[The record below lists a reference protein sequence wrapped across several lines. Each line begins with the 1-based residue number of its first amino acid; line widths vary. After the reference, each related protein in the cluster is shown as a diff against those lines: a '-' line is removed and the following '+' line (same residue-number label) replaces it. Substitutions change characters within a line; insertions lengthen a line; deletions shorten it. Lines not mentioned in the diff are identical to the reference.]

1 MTDTEFFFSLKPA
14 FPWSVYP
21 LGWPALGAVAGL
33 LTVLTI
39 WTYLGHPQ
47 AHRRRVLI
55 VLTLRLLALLV
66 VLLTAVR
73 PSVGVQEDP
82 KLPSTLLM
90 GVDLS
95 ESMSVRDEIGGTAR
109 IEAVRATLTR
119 AEPIIEEL
127 KEKQNIDVILYA
139 FGSPDF
145 SEDRDRYDPQKP
157 ADAKRSDYGTYLNR
171 TFQRW
176 QTERFLRGH
185 LIIGDGIDNGTQFRA
200 TEEAARWK
208 RLDTPISTFSV
219 GKRETGSDARDVAI
233 TAIAADPAPVPIK
246 QDLTLKL
253 VVNAFGFIGA
263 NVPVKVQFDT
273 GDGKGYQD
281 VATERATLAEERDNT
296 VLISL
301 KAPDLPGEVKVRVEI
316 PITSV
321 PGDVAPAN
329 NVIESYLT
337 VTREGVRVLIVNRL
351 SFEHAA
357 IRRALAADK
366 RIDVYEVIRQ
376 TDEPPSPSERAAF
389 DFQQQAYDVIIIG
402 NISGKQ
408 LTSIDPQLPA
418 QIAEQVTKKG
428 AGLLFTGGHATFTG
442 TPGYPD
448 ATGWGGITAITD
460 ILPVDLTGAPP
471 VRADFFTG
479 RGNRYQYLPTA
490 RELPQYVNRLG
501 ASEADTIASWLK
513 LNSRDG
519 FSRFTGLSRMGTVK
533 PTATLYAVA
542 SDLRADQPVPAPEAL
557 SATLPPVLAG
567 HQIGD
572 SNRGRVL
579 ALAAQDTYLWQRLGQ
594 PQSDEGMQFHS
605 QFWRQLVLWLAHQE
619 EEEGAAFARPEFR
632 RLPVGGPQKIEVGLR
647 APGGAP
653 AQNPQFEVKVIAPGE
668 TAATARTRPVI
679 PTADGKFQVPYD
691 PTRPGEYIV
700 QLSATGQ
707 NPAPE
712 AAMAEVKGEAV
723 ARFLVYAETTDEMLR
738 VAAEPL
744 FLQKLA
750 EAGGGTAHRLEEL
763 PAFLKELA
771 NQPNSLM
778 KPKPHFY
785 PDWRRNHSGPFLP
798 MWLVLFALLLGG
810 EWALRR
816 LWGMV

>member
-1 MTDTEFFFSLKPA
+1 MTDTELFFSLKPA

-21 LGWPALGAVAGL
+21 LGWPALGAVAGII
-33 LTVLTI
+33 TVLTV

-47 AHRRRVLI
+47 ANRRRVFI

-66 VLLTAVR
+66 LLLTAVR
-73 PSVGVQEDP
+73 PSIGVQEDP
-82 KLPSTLLM
+82 KLPSTLLI

-95 ESMSVRDEIGGTAR
+95 ESMSVRDELGGSAR
-109 IEAVRATLTR
+109 IEAVRSTLER
-119 AEPIIEEL
+119 AQPILDEL
-127 KEKQNIDVILYA
+127 KETQNVDVVLYG
-139 FGSPDF
+139 FGQPDF
-145 SEDRDRYDPQKP
+145 AEDRDRYDPQKP
-157 ADAKRSDYGTYLNR
+157 ADAKRSDYGAYLNR
-171 TFQRW
+171 TFNRW

-185 LIIGDGIDNGTQFRA
+185 LVIGDGVDNGTRFRA
-200 TEEAARWK
+200 TDEAARWK
-208 RLDTPISTFSV
+208 RLDAPISTFVV

-233 TAIAADPAPVPIK
+233 TAIAADPSPVPIK

-273 GDGKGYQD
+273 GDGKGYRD

-296 VLISL
+296 VSIPL
-301 KAPDLPGEVKVRVEI
+301 KAPDQPGEVKVRVEI
-316 PITSV
+316 PIESV

-357 IRRALAADK
+357 IRRALAADR
-366 RIDVYEVIRQ
+366 RIDLYEVIRQ
-376 TDEPPSPSERAAF
+376 TDETPSPSERAAF
-389 DFQQQAYDVIIIG
+389 DFNQQAYDVIIIG
-402 NISGKQ
+402 NVSGKQ
-408 LTSIDPQLPA
+408 ITSIDPKLPE

-428 AGLLFTGGHATFTG
+428 TGLLFTGGHATFTG

-448 ATGWGGITAITD
+448 ATGWRGIAAIED
-460 ILPVDLTGAPP
+460 ILPVDLAGQPP

-490 RELPQYVNRLG
+490 REAFQFVNRL
-501 ASEADTIASWLK
+501 APTEAGSVEVWQK
-513 LNSRDG
+513 LNSRDS
-519 FSRFTGLSRMGTVK
+519 FSRFTGMSRMGTVK

-542 SDLRADQPVPAPEAL
+542 SDVRADQPIPAPEAL

-572 SNRGRVL
+572 GSRGRVL

-594 PQSDEGMQFHS
+594 PKSDDGMRLHS

-619 EEEGAAFARPEFR
+619 EDDGAAFARPEFR

-647 APGGAP
+647 APGGASVKDP
-653 AQNPQFEVKVIAPGE
+653 KFELKVIAPGE
-668 TAATARTRPVI
+668 TEATARTRPVI

-691 PTRPGEYIV
+691 PTLPGEYIV
-700 QLSATGQ
+700 KLSATGT

-712 AAMAEVKGEAV
+712 ATMTEVKGEAV
-723 ARFLVYAETTDEMLR
+723 ARFLAYPEATDEMLR

-750 EAGGGTAHRLEEL
+750 ESGGGTAHRIEDL
-763 PAFLKELA
+763 PGFLQELA
-771 NQPNSLM
+771 ARPNTTT

-785 PDWRRNHSGPFLP
+785 PDWRRTHSGPFLP
-798 MWLVLFALLLGG
+798 LWLVLFALLLGG